1 MPIAA
6 LGWNAR
12 WQETFEVHAGAG
24 LVPARVVAE
33 HRSHYRIATAEAEF
47 SAGTTG
53 RLRNTVAQRSDL
65 PGVGDFVVAALAGG
79 DSPATIQAVLPRT
92 SALIRKASGKPDPQ
106 LLAANIDV
114 VFIVTYMGGDFN
126 LPRMK
131 RYCALVQQGGAAP
144 VMLVNKADLQN
155 NATGLG
161 GEIAAL
167 GQDSPVHLIS
177 ARARES
183 LQVLEQYFTGN
194 RTVALIGSS
203 GVGKSTL
210 TNQLLGRDAQAT
222 QAVRDFDGR
231 GRHTTTSRQLL
242 VRPQDGAIID
252 TPGLRGLETW
262 DATEG
267 AEGTFE
273 DIEGLALQCRFR
285 NCRHDAEPDCAVR
298 AAVARGELDAA
309 RVSDYIKQAHGH

>member
-1 MPIAA
+1 MSLEA

-12 WQETFEVHAGAG
+12 WQEKFDAHGGEG
-24 LVPARVVAE
+24 LVPARVVGE
-33 HRSHYRIATAEAEF
+33 HRSHYRIATEVTEL

-53 RLRNTVAQRSDL
+53 RMRNTAGQRSDL
-65 PGVGDFVVAALAGG
+65 PGVGDFVAADLSER
-79 DSPATIQAVLPRT
+79 DSPATIEVVLPRT

-114 VFIVTYMGGDFN
+114 VFIVTSMGGDFN

-131 RYCALVQQGGAAP
+131 RYCALVQQSGAAP
-144 VMLVNKADLQN
+144 VIVVNKSDLEN
-155 NATGLG
+155 NVVGSPGEIEGLG
-161 GEIAAL
+161 H
-167 GQDSPVHLIS
+167 DMPVHVIS

-183 LQVLEQYFTGN
+183 IQVLEQYFTGN

-222 QAVRDFDGR
+222 QEVRDYDGR

-242 VRPQDGAIID
+242 IRSQGGAIID

-262 DATEG
+262 DATEAPEG
-267 AEGTFE
+267 AFH

-285 NCRHDAEPDCAVR
+285 NCRHDTEPDCAVR
-298 AAVARGELDAA
+298 SAVARGDLHAA
-309 RVSDYIKQAHGH
+309 RLSDYIKHARGH